1 MTRCD
6 MMETTMSA
14 FDDKSAVASSPVS
27 GQSNSVGASLSA
39 DDQRGRRLREAWHK
53 TVGAW
58 ATDDKGTAGL
68 VQRLVAFGTLSS
80 EEARR
85 VLADAKKRAED
96 NKAELDRRVDESLQ
110 RAASFFTRE
119 QKEMKKLEDRLASLE
134 ERLKALDA

>member
-1 MTRCD
+1 MTEHEPAPAAPATD
-6 MMETTMSA
+6 EH
-14 FDDKSAVASSPVS
+14 
-27 GQSNSVGASLSA
+27 L
-39 DDQRGRRLREAWHK
+39 GRRLREAWHK
-53 TVGAW
+53 TVGTW

-85 VLADAKKRAED
+85 VLADAKKRADD
-96 NKAELDRRVDESLQ
+96 NKAELDRRVDDSLQ